1 VSDHS
6 LDQLAA
12 MSPLEVCAALQTAP
26 HGLDEAEARKR
37 RERYGPNAIADTLP
51 ISTFRRLAASFI
63 NWISL
68 ILLIAGL
75 LAFLSD
81 TPVRSSTV
89 FSLHG
94 RNIWLNAPSLRS
106 VSCCLPL
113 RMCAVPGRCARFQRR
128 MLSPAI
134 FCR

>member
-51 ISTFRRLAASFI
+51 VSTFRRLADLVRQLDLVDPADRR
-63 NWISL
+63 
-68 ILLIAGL
+68 IAGI
-75 LAFLSD
+75 
-81 TPVRSSTV
+81 P
-89 FSLHG
+89 
-94 RNIWLNAPSLRS
+94 
-106 VSCCLPL
+106 
-113 RMCAVPGRCARFQRR
+113 QRQHR
-128 MLSPAI
+128 
-134 FCR
+134 